1 MNGSASKVCNLLAS
15 AHHARMEVLRIEREM
30 RACVC
35 QRELAVDICQTRS
48 DPDPNELFST
58 GEPLFLDRAGCEY
71 QFKPED
77 FTACWKATY
86 VPEVRGDYGRIE
98 QEAYWDHAG
107 GNAEDGENHHLLWC
121 GPCQTRETIRKGLAP
136 ARRRLAGLK
145 SAIWAAAK
153 KCAEFSGLTAIRDAM
168 PEGE

>member
-1 MNGSASKVCNLLAS
+1 
-15 AHHARMEVLRIEREM
+15 MELERIRREM

-35 QRELAVDICQTRS
+35 QRELAVDICQARS

-86 VPEVRGDYGRIE
+86 VPEVRGDYGRWKATYVPEVRGDYGRIE

-121 GPCQTRETIRKGLAP
+121 GPCQKRETIRKGLAP

-153 KCAEFSGLTAIRDAM
+153 KCAE
-168 PEGE
+168 EVK

>member
-1 MNGSASKVCNLLAS
+1 MIIESLLSK
-15 AHHARMEVLRIEREM
+15 AHAARMEVRRIEREM

-35 QRELAVDICQTRS
+35 AREFDDDHPQ
-48 DPDPNELFST
+48 E
-58 GEPLFLDRAGCEY
+58 
-71 QFKPED
+71 KP
-77 FTACWKATY
+77 CWKAVY
-86 VPEVRGDYGRIE
+86 ISEVRGDWGRIE

-121 GPCQTRETIRKGLAP
+121 EPCQKRESLRPQREP

-153 KCAEFSGLTAIRDAM
+153 KCAEVL
-168 PEGE
+168 P